1 MLLSLAIVVASL
13 AEAAAHTSL
22 EFSVPRGAWWQGSVR
37 ATIVRPE
44 RKATGI
50 AVVAHCTLCWG
61 DWYPHLEELSD
72 THDLMMVFLHSDVI
86 DSPRH
91 FFDFSNGAPHTW
103 FSGYGE
109 DMTKV
114 LHAVRDSANE
124 FGSELY
130 GTLLPVAPAV
140 AVGHSLG
147 GAGSLIATSRDEDFE
162 GAFVMSPC
170 VVHSETL
177 ASISKPIM
185 VLSATEDG
193 ICPPARTA
201 RPYYAALSR
210 APELYYAEIVG
221 GTHCAF
227 MDVSGTN
234 WEAGAQLGVAEAA
247 GGACRLAERGV
258 GLLLGAPPPAE
269 TLDNDAQRVTTARLA
284 GLFFDALLGTAAER
298 RGAGA
303 GGGLGP
309 CPTEKPL
316 SESAPCPPAGSGR
329 GALLAALAADEA
341 AGLLSNVQSAL
352 GAREESPAPE
362 GAHLASQNYLAL
374 LQECLCV

>member
-1 MLLSLAIVVASL
+1 MRLLSLAIVAASL
-13 AEAAAHTSL
+13 AEAHASL

-61 DWYPHLEELSD
+61 DWYPHLEKLSD

-109 DMTKV
+109 DMTNV

-162 GAFVMSPC
+162 GAFVNVSLRGAQRDAR
-170 VVHSETL
+170 VHL
-177 ASISKPIM
+177 QANHGP
-185 VLSATEDG
+185 LGDRG
-193 ICPPARTA
+193 RHLPPRPTA

-234 WEAGAQLGVAEAA
+234 WEAAR
-247 GGACRLAERGV
+247 CRD
-258 GLLLGAPPPAE
+258 GL
-269 TLDNDAQRVTTARLA
+269 
-284 GLFFDALLGTAAER
+284 
-298 RGAGA
+298 A
-303 GGGLGP
+303 GGG
-309 CPTEKPL
+309 KI
-316 SESAPCPPAGSGR
+316 S
-329 GALLAALAADEA
+329 
-341 AGLLSNVQSAL
+341 
-352 GAREESPAPE
+352 
-362 GAHLASQNYLAL
+362 
-374 LQECLCV
+374 

>member
-1 MLLSLAIVVASL
+1 MLLALAVFATFQ
-13 AEAAAHTSL
+13 AEAAAHVGL

-61 DWYPHLEELSD
+61 DWYPHLEKLAD

-109 DMTKV
+109 DMTKI

-130 GTLLPVAPAV
+130 GTLLPAAPAV

-234 WEAGAQLGVAEAA
+234 WEAGA
-247 GGACRLAERGV
+247 RSM
-258 GLLLGAPPPAE
+258 P
-269 TLDNDAQRVTTARLA
+269 
-284 GLFFDALLGTAAER
+284 
-298 RGAGA
+298 
-303 GGGLGP
+303 
-309 CPTEKPL
+309 
-316 SESAPCPPAGSGR
+316 
-329 GALLAALAADEA
+329 
-341 AGLLSNVQSAL
+341 
-352 GAREESPAPE
+352 
-362 GAHLASQNYLAL
+362 
-374 LQECLCV
+374 